1 MSKVGDAAQR
11 DSTDED
17 SEERLEQKE
26 ADPPPSRPPP
36 YNVFDFYKK
45 HGMAQ
50 RIAKTKTFDFLTLF
64 VITLNALWIG
74 YDTNSNNAES
84 IGQAK
89 IQFQLAETFFCVY
102 FTAEVVIRF
111 MAFEKKLNTMRDFW
125 FRFDSALVG
134 MMVFETWVM
143 PLAMPGGGGVGG
155 NLSIL
160 RLLRLLRLT
169 RMARLM
175 RALPELLTLIK
186 GMAAATR
193 SVSCTLVLMVIFL
206 YIFGIVFTDA
216 FKRAEDPAL
225 VFRYKHLGYSMFT
238 LFMAGTLLD
247 NLIDIMEE
255 LKLSEEAGWAW
266 IMIFWFFILL
276 SSFTVLNMLIGVLCE
291 VVTETS
297 NHEAEN
303 SMVELVREE
312 ITAVFEQIDTSG
324 DGTVSK
330 EEFNMMKDKEEV
342 KLALEKVGVEP
353 KHFFALSDVLFEPSE
368 LPPSQSSDDT
378 GQRTKK
384 VAEGE
389 EESVELE
396 FDDFLEMV
404 ISQRPEKTASVMD
417 AALLRQMFRTIIIR
431 LDRKM
436 DGYLERLRSIQDSF
450 MVSESNVGVEE
461 ESYDDTILVAERFL
475 ALMKKPT

>member
-1 MSKVGDAAQR
+1 MGDAQR
-11 DSTDED
+11 DDAD
-17 SEERLEQKE
+17 SEERVEQKAAAE
-26 ADPPPSRPPP
+26 PPGARNPP
-36 YNVFDFYKK
+36 YNVFDFYKQR
-45 HGMAQ
+45 GSAA

-74 YDTNSNNAES
+74 YDTNSNNAKS
-84 IGQAK
+84 IGEAE
-89 IQFQLAETFFCVY
+89 IQFQLGETFFCVY
-102 FTAEVVIRF
+102 FSAEVFIRF
-111 MAFEKKLNTMRDFW
+111 FAFEKKLNCLKDFW
-125 FRFDSALVG
+125 FRFDSALVF
-134 MMVFETWVM
+134 MMIVETWVV
-143 PLAMPGGGGVGG
+143 PLAMPGGSGLGG

-193 SVSCTLVLMVIFL
+193 SVSCTLVLMIVFL
-206 YIFGIVFTDA
+206 YIFGIVFTDQ

-225 VFRYKHLGYSMFT
+225 LYRYQTLGISMFT

-255 LKLSEEAGWAW
+255 LKLSPEAGWTW
-266 IMIFWFFILL
+266 IIIFWFFILL

-303 SMVELVREE
+303 AMVDLVREE

-330 EEFNMMKDKEEV
+330 EEFNLMKDKVEV
-342 KLALEKVGVEP
+342 REALEKVGVEP

-368 LPPSQSSDDT
+368 VATGADAVDDVPGGNNVKQT
-378 GQRTKK
+378 E
-384 VAEGE
+384 EGN
-389 EESVELE
+389 SVELE

-436 DGYLERLRSIQDSF
+436 DGYLDRLRSIQDSF
-450 MVSESNVGVEE
+450 LVSEPSLADAHIAPDEAIE
-461 ESYDDTILVAERFL
+461 LAERFL
-475 ALMKKPT
+475 GALQAKQ